1 MKAIRLWGVSAL
13 LAASLLLNG
22 IAVADA
28 NLLAAEEG
36 ETAAQVTAPAALP
49 AAESPL
55 EKGTRLFK
63 QAEYDEA
70 VRVLEKAASSDP
82 YHFETNILLAKALLG
97 KCEMLKHQGND
108 TYKILVH
115 RPYQIGQRLYRTNP
129 TRPEPYYLVAKSL
142 VINNRP
148 RKAGR
153 TIKKAIYYAGPA
165 HEDYAEYQVVL
176 GDSWMG
182 IMGDDPRGYARAKKA
197 YQMALSEKSGDPKF
211 VKKIE
216 TRLEKLEHKHT
227 RLP

>member
-1 MKAIRLWGVSAL
+1 MNAIRLWGLCAL
-13 LAASLLLNG
+13 LAASLLFSG
-22 IAVADA
+22 IAAADSD
-28 NLLAAEEG
+28 LLATEEG
-36 ETAAQVTAPAALP
+36 ETATRVTAPAAIP

-55 EKGTRLFK
+55 EEGTRLLK
-63 QAEYDEA
+63 QNKYDEA
-70 VRVLEKAASSDP
+70 VRVLEKAASKDP
-82 YHFETNILLAKALLG
+82 YSFETNILLGKALLR

-115 RPYQIGQRLYRTNP
+115 RPYQIGQRLYRVNP

-142 VINNRP
+142 VINHRP

-182 IMGDDPRGYARAKKA
+182 IMHDDPRGYSRAKKA
-197 YQMALSEKSGDPKF
+197 YQMALAEKPGDPKF
-211 VKKIE
+211 VEKIE
-216 TRLEKLEHKHT
+216 KRLEKLEYKHT